1 MTVVVVGS
9 ANLDLIA
16 SLEAIPAPGETVLA
30 RDVEQ
35 RPGGKGLNQAV
46 AAARAGVPTTLV
58 AAVGD
63 DDAGGVLLGAADD
76 SGVDTALVRRE
87 PGASG
92 TAWIMVGRDGEN
104 AIVVT
109 SAANATLTALTEA
122 ERAAVTGA
130 TVVVAQ
136 LETPL
141 STISEVAQAVE
152 GGQGVFVLNAAP
164 ARDLPDD
171 LLRRVDVLVVN
182 EGEAAALSGVDALL
196 ERVGAVVVTL
206 GAQGALVADRHGR
219 REVPGVRA
227 DVVDTTGAGDTFTGY
242 LAAALAS
249 GASLDDAVAR
259 AVVAGAIAVERP
271 GAVPS
276 IPTAQEVDARS

>member
-16 SLEAIPAPGETVLA
+16 SLDAIPAPGETVLA
-30 RDVEQ
+30 GDVEQ
-35 RPGGKGLNQAV
+35 RAGGKGLNQAV
-46 AAARAGVPTTLV
+46 AAARADATTTFV

-63 DDAGGVLLGAADD
+63 DDAAEVLLGAARD
-76 SGVDTALVRRE
+76 SGVDPALVRSE
-87 PGASG
+87 SGASG

-109 SAANATLTALTEA
+109 SAANATLSSLTEA
-122 ERAAVTGA
+122 ERDAVVDA

-141 STISEVAQAVE
+141 TAVTEAAVATT
-152 GGQGVFVLNAAP
+152 GTFVLNAAP

-171 LLRRVDVLVVN
+171 LLSQVDVLVVN
-182 EGEAAALSGVDALL
+182 EGEAAALNGVDALL
-196 ERVGAVVVTL
+196 QRVGAVVVTL
-206 GAQGALVADRHGR
+206 GAKGALVADDHGR
-219 REVPGVRA
+219 REVAGVRA

-242 LAAALAS
+242 LAAALAAGS
-249 GASLDDAVAR
+249 SLDDAVAR

-276 IPTAQEVDARS
+276 IPTAEEVDARS

>member
-1 MTVVVVGS
+1 VSGVVVVGS

-16 SLEAIPAPGETVLA
+16 SLDAIPAPGETVLA

-35 RPGGKGLNQAV
+35 RAGGKGLNQAV
-46 AAARAGVPTTLV
+46 AAARAGAATTFV

-63 DDAGGVLLGAADD
+63 DDAAEVLLGAARDA
-76 SGVDTALVRRE
+76 GVDTSLVRRE
-87 PGASG
+87 SGASG

-109 SAANATLTALTEA
+109 SAANAALTALTDA
-122 ERAAVTGA
+122 ERDAVTEA
-130 TVVVAQ
+130 AVVVAQ

-141 STISEVAQAVE
+141 SAVTE
-152 GGQGVFVLNAAP
+152 AAEATRGTFVLNAAP
-164 ARDLPDD
+164 ASELPRE
-171 LLRRVDVLVVN
+171 LLRRIDVLVVN
-182 EGEAAALSGVDALL
+182 EGEAAALSGVEVLL

-206 GAQGALVADRHGR
+206 GAAGALVADEHGR
-219 REVPGVRA
+219 REVAGVRA

-242 LAAALAS
+242 LAAGLAA
-249 GASLDDAVAR
+249 GVGLDDAVAR

-276 IPTAQEVDARS
+276 IPTAAEVDARA